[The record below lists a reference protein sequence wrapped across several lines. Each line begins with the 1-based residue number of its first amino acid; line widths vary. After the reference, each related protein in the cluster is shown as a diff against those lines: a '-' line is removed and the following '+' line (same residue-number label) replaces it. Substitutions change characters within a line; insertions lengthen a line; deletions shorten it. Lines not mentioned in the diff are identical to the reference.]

1 MRTLAILAIFAATAF
16 GQRHKPPAVVDAEKP
31 EGKLLQQA
39 MQESDPAKKNALMEQ
54 SANENLKSE
63 NAPWVI
69 ENIQAY
75 YVKAGQPDAVIAWG
89 DKLLVVDPDDP
100 EPALQALKA
109 AETKKDTALIKKY
122 GEITARNAKKLAAA
136 PQPKEADA
144 ASWKADVDYA
154 KQVGQ
159 YAEYALFRAAAES
172 RDPKTTI
179 ELGETLETVSPDSQ
193 YAAQARDPL
202 FLAYRQTGANDKAIA
217 LAEKTL
223 ASEQKNEDMLLVVSD
238 YYLQQKKEPEKI
250 HAYSA
255 KVVEIMSA
263 KPKPEGMS
271 DADWNTRKNAVLGL
285 AYFMSGKE
293 YSAEN
298 KHPQTDQQLR
308 KALPLVESTP
318 ALKAETL
325 FLLGLANYR
334 MAGTSP
340 ERAQDSANFFRACST
355 IKSPFQA
362 QAGTNLKKI
371 MTEYHGIK

>member
-16 GQRHKPPAVVDAEKP
+16 GQRHKAPAVVDAEKP

-54 SANENLKSE
+54 SANENLKAE

-89 DKLLVVDPDDP
+89 DKLLSVDPDDP

-109 AETKKDTALIKKY
+109 AETKKDPALIRKY
-122 GEITARNAKKLAAA
+122 GEITARNAQKLASA
-136 PQPKEADA
+136 PQSKEADA

-154 KQVGQ
+154 RQVGQ
-159 YAEYALFRAAAES
+159 YAEYA
-172 RDPKTTI
+172 
-179 ELGETLETVSPDSQ
+179 
-193 YAAQARDPL
+193 L
-202 FLAYRQTGANDKAIA
+202 FLAYRQTGANDKAIE

-223 ASEQKNEDMLLVVSD
+223 ATEQKNEDMLLVVSD

-250 HAYSA
+250 HAYCS

-285 AYFMSGKE
+285 AYFISGKE

-334 MAGTSP
+334 MAGSSP
-340 ERAQDSANFFRACST
+340 ERAQDSANFFRACSA